1 MAKDAASRGGA
12 RPEKSILPP
21 LVRGAAGPGASALAA
36 MNRRRLF
43 ARVLILLVIGCGL
56 ASGALLFLRAPDE
69 PPPPV
74 EVGPPDPFAG
84 LSPRVR
90 ARLLD
95 EAPDVA
101 LEQPA
106 AFKRV
111 FGGNPR
117 DLCEAISA
125 LGVPMSE
132 WRLDPFV
139 AGFWYCVSDLAVIG
153 RATPDGA
160 RSSLFVNLR
169 GQSEGVLNT
178 VRIKLNGDNPQTAPA
193 ARAALLRVLDA
204 VGERYGWPWPA
215 EFRAAI
221 EQGGEIELEQ
231 FGMRLRVLPEDAQ
244 LTGDAASVV
253 RLNVIIDFP
262 VVDLVAPA
270 ELFAP
275 FAWEEE
281 AGGRRRNRPVGGATL
296 RAPPSGDIIFS
307 APEEETEGE
316 RPPLSGREG
325 G

>member
-1 MAKDAASRGGA
+1 MAKDAASRGGG

-21 LVRGAAGPGASALAA
+21 LLRGAAGPGASALAA
-36 MNRRRLF
+36 LNRRRIF
-43 ARVLILLVIGCGL
+43 ARALILLAIGSGV
-56 ASGALLFLRAPDE
+56 AAGALLFLR
-69 PPPPV
+69 PPV
-74 EVGPPDPFAG
+74 EPPAPVEVAPPDPFAG
-84 LSPRVR
+84 LPPRLR

-95 EAPDVA
+95 EAPDTA
-101 LEQPA
+101 LERPA

-111 FGGNPR
+111 FGGDPR
-117 DLCEAISA
+117 DLCKAISE

-169 GQSEGVLNT
+169 GQSEQTLNT

-221 EQGGEIELEQ
+221 EQGGEVELEQ

-244 LTGDAASVV
+244 LTGDEASVV
-253 RLNVIIDFP
+253 RLNVILDFP

-281 AGGRRRNRPVGGATL
+281 ASGRRRNRPVGGAML
-296 RAPPSGDIIFS
+296 RTPPSGDIIFS

-316 RPPLSGREG
+316 RPPLSGREAE
-325 G
+325 

>member
-21 LVRGAAGPGASALAA
+21 LVRGAAGPGASVLAA
-36 MNRRRLF
+36 MNRRRLL
-43 ARVLILLVIGCGL
+43 ARGLILLAIGSGV
-56 ASGALLFLRAPDE
+56 AAGALLFLPAPVE
-69 PPPPV
+69 PPAPV
-74 EVGPPDPFAG
+74 EAAPPDPFAG
-84 LSPRVR
+84 LSPRLR

-95 EAPDVA
+95 EAPDAA

-111 FGGNPR
+111 FGGDPR

-193 ARAALLRVLDA
+193 ARAALMRVLDA
-204 VGERYGWPWPA
+204 VGERYGWPWPP

-221 EQGGEIELEQ
+221 EQGGEVELEQ

-253 RLNVIIDFP
+253 RLNVILDFP

-270 ELFAP
+270 EMFAP
-275 FAWEEE
+275 FAWEDGAQE
-281 AGGRRRNRPVGGATL
+281 RRRNRPVGGATL
-296 RAPPSGDIIFS
+296 RTPPSGDIIFS

-316 RPPLSGREG
+316 RPPLSDREG